1 MTINIFQRRRSIAER
16 VTQTSHQTLTQIAQA
31 LGISLS
37 SVWRHQTARQALAN
51 TPVAEFWSS
60 APGMDYLIRV
70 VVAVFYCFGIKH
82 GVGAESLSEFFR
94 LIGLDSH
101 VATSPSALRA
111 FKTRLVESIE
121 QYGIQQQE
129 SLKPPA
135 DKTVI
140 VGGDET
146 FFEVPILVLMEL
158 ASGYLLVETAK
169 PTRSFES
176 WSEAVDGVELPEG
189 WRIRAMVSDGA
200 KALVKL
206 AVERLQCVHLPDVF
220 HLLRNLGQPW
230 VRALGREHKRLER
243 EANTLAERQDKRRS
257 AQQQAGYEAQLQQ
270 HQVQAAA
277 LTQAQT
283 DYQQAMNTITTALHP
298 FNLHTG
304 EGQHWDE
311 LERQLHDP
319 LQQLETLAQR
329 LDLCQGPQTI
339 EAFRAHVPS
348 LAQGI
353 NLWWH
358 GVLEDLAI
366 KTHDPSMHSWVL
378 SALLPAVYWQ
388 QQTQKTR
395 TPALK
400 ALYRQADQQA
410 MHTLNTHPVSA
421 ALTPEAYHDWWEWG
435 QQHCRL
441 FQRTSSAIEG
451 RNGQLSRLHHATRGF
466 SPELLHALTIIH
478 NFDTRRA
485 DGSTPAERLFEQSFP
500 DLFEWLVG
508 QVQGLPL
515 PRKSKKSQ
523 PPHPLPSLD
532 FPA

>member
-1 MTINIFQRRRSIAER
+1 MTINIFQRRRSIAEMVR
-16 VTQTSHQTLTQIAQA
+16 QTSHQTLTQIAQA

-37 SVWRHQTARQALAN
+37 SVWRHQTARQSLAD

-70 VVAVFYCFGIKH
+70 MVAVFYCFGIKH

-101 VATSPSALRA
+101 VATSPSALRT

-129 SLKPPA
+129 TLNPPA

-146 FFEVPILVLMEL
+146 FFEGPILVLMEL
-158 ASGYLLVETAK
+158 ASGYLLVETAQ
-169 PTRSFES
+169 PTRCFER

-220 HLLRNLGQPW
+220 HLLRHLGQPW
-230 VRALGREHKRLER
+230 VKALGREQKRLER
-243 EANTLAERQDKRRS
+243 AAKTLAERQDKRRS
-257 AQQQAGYEAQLQQ
+257 AKQQAVYEAQLQH
-270 HQVQAAA
+270 HQAQAAA
-277 LTQAQT
+277 LSQAQT

-298 FNLHTG
+298 FNLKTG

-319 LQQLETLAQR
+319 LRQLETVAPHLS
-329 LDLCQGPQTI
+329 LSQGSQAI
-339 EAFRAHVPS
+339 ETFRAHVPS
-348 LAQGI
+348 LAHGV

-358 GVLEDLAI
+358 GVLEDLAL
-366 KTHDPSMHSWVL
+366 KSHDPLMHSWVL

-388 QQTQKTR
+388 QQAQKTR
-395 TPALK
+395 TPALR
-400 ALYRQADQQA
+400 AIYQQA
-410 MHTLNTHPVSA
+410 AQHAERTLNAHPFSA
-421 ALTPEAYHDWWEWG
+421 ELTPEDYHDWRQWG
-435 QQHCRL
+435 QSHCTL

-466 SPELLHALTIIH
+466 SPELLQALSVIH

-523 PPHPLPSLD
+523 PPQPLPGLD
-532 FPA
+532 FSA

>member
-1 MTINIFQRRRSIAER
+1 MSINIFQRRRSIAAM
-16 VTQTSHQTLTQIAQA
+16 VTQSGHQTLNQMAQT

-37 SVWRHQTARQALAN
+37 SVWRHQTARQALAD
-51 TPVAEFWSS
+51 TPVRAFWSS

-70 VVAVFYCFGIKH
+70 VVAVFYCFGIKQ
-82 GVGAESLSEFFR
+82 GVGAERLSEFFR
-94 LIGLDSH
+94 LIRLDSH

-121 QYGIQQQE
+121 QYEAQQRE
-129 SLKPPA
+129 TLSRPP
-135 DKTVI
+135 DKTVM

-158 ASGYLLVETAK
+158 ASGYLLFETAK

-176 WSEAVDGVELPEG
+176 WSEEVDGVEWPDG

-220 HLLRNLGQPW
+220 HLLRDLGQPW

-243 EANTLAERQDKRRS
+243 EANTLTKRQDKQRS
-257 AQQQAGYEAQLQQ
+257 AQQQAVYESQVQLY
-270 HQVQAAA
+270 QVQAATLA
-277 LTQAQT
+277 QAQT

-311 LERQLHDP
+311 LERQLRDP

-329 LDLCQGPQTI
+329 LDLCQGHQTI
-339 EAFRAHVPS
+339 EAFRAHLPS

-358 GVLEDLAI
+358 GMLEDLAI

-378 SALLPAVYWQ
+378 SAGLLATTDP
-388 QQTQKTR
+388 KD
-395 TPALK
+395 P
-400 ALYRQADQQA
+400 
-410 MHTLNTHPVSA
+410 H
-421 ALTPEAYHDWWEWG
+421 
-435 QQHCRL
+435 
-441 FQRTSSAIEG
+441 SSA
-451 RNGQLSRLHHATRGF
+451 QSPLSTSRPTSHAY
-466 SPELLHALTIIH
+466 PEYP
-478 NFDTRRA
+478 
-485 DGSTPAERLFEQSFP
+485 S
-500 DLFEWLVG
+500 
-508 QVQGLPL
+508 GLGCTDP
-515 PRKSKKSQ
+515 
-523 PPHPLPSLD
+523 
-532 FPA
+532 